1 MSLFDFGQQSN
12 VQWSALLTGGT
23 TNANANGS
31 AIDTATFSGVGV
43 ALVGGAKGDA
53 TGAINVGNALRLA
66 FREGDDTNVANAT
79 RLSAANLVKTEDLT
93 AVNTVAYY
101 SIRPT
106 KRYVFPEVYK
116 TNATSV
122 TSNVNVAIVGVLG
135 FPNNAPTN

>member
-53 TGAINVGNALRLA
+53 TGAINVGNALTLA

-79 RLSAANLVKTEDLT
+79 RLAAANLIKTENLT

-106 KRYVFPEVYK
+106 KRYVFPEVY
-116 TNATSV
+116 
-122 TSNVNVAIVGVLG
+122 
-135 FPNNAPTN
+135 